1 MRRLR
6 TPVLIA
12 CALCALAV
20 LLLSSKPPEEPVGEP
35 AEVRP
40 SESSWRT
47 LEPGLDL
54 GVFASPVHSRTGDSL
69 VHVLRVDP
77 AQFDLVLRMSGATG
91 EGSEANRTAR
101 AWVDDTSL
109 VAAINASMFQTDY
122 VTSTELMV
130 TADHV
135 NNGHVSSGRTVVAFD
150 RAPDAPADVP
160 PYRIIDR
167 DCEDLDALRP
177 HYRTLI
183 QSIRMV
189 SCNGTNV
196 WSESRRVWSHAVI
209 GVDTSGRALLIHAR
223 SPWSTHDFIDI
234 LRELPMDLDRLQYAE
249 GGPEAQLFVRS
260 GEFELERVGSFETGF
275 FESDDNAVAWPVPNV
290 IGVVKKEDAK

>member
-6 TPVLIA
+6 TPLLIA

-20 LLLSSKPPEEPVGEP
+20 VLVSSKPPEEPP
-35 AEVRP
+35 AAP
-40 SESSWRT
+40 PESPTPDSPWRV

-54 GVFASPVHSRTGDSL
+54 GVFASPVRSRTGDSQ

-77 AQFDLVLRMSGATG
+77 ARFDLVLRMSGETG
-91 EGSEANRTAR
+91 AGSEANRTAR
-101 AWVDDTSL
+101 AWADDTGL
-109 VAAINASMFQTDY
+109 VASINASMFQTDY

-135 NNGHVSSGRTVVAFD
+135 NNGHVSSGRTVIAFD
-150 RAPDAPADVP
+150 RAPAAPADAP

-167 DCEDLDALRP
+167 DCEDLDAIRP

-189 SCNGTNV
+189 SCQGTNV
-196 WSESRRVWSHAVI
+196 WSDSKRVWSHAVI
-209 GVDTSGRALLIHAR
+209 GIDTAGRPLLIHAR

-234 LRELPMDLDRLQYAE
+234 LRELPIDLDRLQYAE

-260 GEFELERVGSFETGF
+260 GDVEIERVGSFETGF

-290 IGVVKKEDAK
+290 IGVVRKEAP